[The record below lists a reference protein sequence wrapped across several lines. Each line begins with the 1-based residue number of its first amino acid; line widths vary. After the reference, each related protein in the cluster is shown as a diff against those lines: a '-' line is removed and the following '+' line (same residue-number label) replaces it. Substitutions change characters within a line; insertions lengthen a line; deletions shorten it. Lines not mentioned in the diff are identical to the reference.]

1 MANAAQDLSSALA
14 QLVEKVGPS
23 VVRVEDGRG
32 RPSTGV
38 VWANADG
45 GGSLIASA
53 SHSQEREDSLEV
65 GLHDGS
71 TVKASLVGLDNSTDV
86 ALLKVDQQLPVPAWA
101 DGSDLKV
108 GNLVLLL
115 GRPGKTARATLGI
128 ASAVGKDEWRT
139 SAGGKVDRYV
149 QADVARSPGFSGG
162 PLVDMN
168 GGLLGMYSSALARGA
183 HAIVPTATLKRVLP
197 ALQQHGKVQRGFI
210 GVGVYPV
217 RLPDDVAK
225 QVGGQEDGVVV
236 VALQP
241 GGPSEKAGLAL
252 GDVLLQL
259 DGKAVS
265 SPGELIGLLD
275 PEKVGKTVTA
285 KVSRQ
290 GTVRDVTITV
300 AARG

>member
-14 QLVEKVGPS
+14 EIVEKVGPS

-38 VWANADG
+38 VWEVSG
-45 GGSLIASA
+45 GATLIATA
-53 SHSQEREDSLEV
+53 SHSQDREDSLEV

-71 TVKASLVGLDNSTDV
+71 TVKASLVGFDNSTDA
-86 ALLKVDQQLPVPAWA
+86 ALIKIDKALPVPTWS
-101 DGSDLKV
+101 DGADLKV

-128 ASAVGKDEWRT
+128 ASAVGTDEWRT
-139 SAGGKVDRYV
+139 AAGGKVNRYI

-168 GGLLGMYSSALARGA
+168 GKVLGMYSSALARGA
-183 HAIVPTATLKRVLP
+183 HAILPTPTLQRVAP
-197 ALQQHGKVQRGFI
+197 SLQQHGKVQRGFI

-217 RLPDDVAK
+217 RLPDDVSKAA
-225 QVGGQEDGVVV
+225 GGQEDGVVV

-241 GGPSEKAGLAL
+241 DGPAQKAGIAL
-252 GDVLLQL
+252 GDVLIQL
-259 DGKAVS
+259 EGKPVT
-265 SPGELIGLLD
+265 SPGELISLLD
-275 PEKVGKTVTA
+275 PDKVGKAVTA
-285 KVSRQ
+285 KVSRA
-290 GTVRDVTITV
+290 GTVRDVSITV
-300 AARG
+300 GSRG

>member
-14 QLVEKVGPS
+14 QIVEKVGPS

-38 VWANADG
+38 VWDNTG
-45 GGSLIASA
+45 LIVSA

-71 TVKASLVGLDNSTDV
+71 TVKAKLVGFDNSTDV
-86 ALLKVDQQLPVPAWA
+86 ALIKVDQPLPAPAWA
-101 DGSDLKV
+101 DGADLKV

-115 GRPGKTARATLGI
+115 GRPGKTARASLGI

-139 SAGGKVDRYV
+139 AGGGKVDRYV
-149 QADVARSPGFSGG
+149 QADVSRSPGFSGG

-183 HAIVPTATLKRVLP
+183 HAIIPTATLRRVIP
-197 ALQQHGKVQRGFI
+197 SLQQHGRVQRGFI

-217 RLPDDVAK
+217 RLPDDVSK
-225 QVGGQEDGVVV
+225 QVGGQEEGVVV

-252 GDVLLQL
+252 GDVLIQL
-259 DGKAVS
+259 DGKAVT

-275 PEKVGKTVTA
+275 PDKVGKAVTA
-285 KVSRQ
+285 KVSRA
-290 GTVRDVTITV
+290 GTIRDVSITV

>member
-14 QLVEKVGPS
+14 QIVEKVGPS

-38 VWANADG
+38 VWDNTG
-45 GGSLIASA
+45 LIVTA

-71 TVKASLVGLDNSTDV
+71 TVKATLVGFDNSTDV
-86 ALLKVDQQLPVPAWA
+86 ALIKVDNPLPAPTWS
-101 DGSDLKV
+101 DGADLKV

-115 GRPGKTARATLGI
+115 GRPGKTARASLGI

-139 SAGGKVDRYV
+139 AAGGKVDRYV
-149 QADVARSPGFSGG
+149 QADVSRSPGFSGG
-162 PLVDMN
+162 PLVDVN
-168 GGLLGMYSSALARGA
+168 GGLLGMYSSVLARGA
-183 HAIVPTATLKRVLP
+183 HAIIPTATLRRVIP
-197 ALQQHGKVQRGFI
+197 SLQQHGKVQRGFI

-217 RLPDDVAK
+217 RLPDDVSK
-225 QVGGQEDGVVV
+225 QVGGQEEGVVV

-241 GGPSEKAGLAL
+241 DGPAQKAGLAL
-252 GDVLLQL
+252 GDVLIQL
-259 DGKAVS
+259 DGKAVA

-275 PEKVGKTVTA
+275 PDKVGKTVTA
-285 KVSRQ
+285 KVSRA
-290 GTVRDVTITV
+290 GTVRDVSITV

>member
-1 MANAAQDLSSALA
+1 MANAAQDLSASLA
-14 QLVEKVGPS
+14 QIVEKVGQS

-38 VWANADG
+38 VWDDSG
-45 GGSLIASA
+45 LIVSA

-71 TVKASLVGLDNSTDV
+71 TVKATLVGFDNSTDV
-86 ALLKVDQQLPVPAWA
+86 ALLKVDQKLPVPTWSDGA
-101 DGSDLKV
+101 DLRV

-115 GRPGKTARATLGI
+115 GRPGKTARASLGI

-139 SAGGKVDRYV
+139 SAGGKVDRYI
-149 QADVARSPGFSGG
+149 QADVSRSPGFSGG

-168 GGLLGMYSSALARGA
+168 GNLLGMYSSALARGA
-183 HAIVPTATLKRVLP
+183 HTIIPTPTLKRVLP

-217 RLPDDVAK
+217 RLPDDIAK
-225 QVGGQEDGVVV
+225 QLNQEDGVVV

-241 GGPSEKAGLAL
+241 DGPAQKAGLVL
-252 GDVLLQL
+252 GDVLIQL
-259 DGKAVS
+259 DGKPVT

-275 PEKVGKTVTA
+275 PDKVGKTVTA
-285 KVSRQ
+285 KVSRA
-290 GTVRDVTITV
+290 GAVRDVGITV
-300 AARG
+300 ATRG